1 MISWFDPM
9 SYKKN
14 TALIALIV
22 FLCPLFSFFSFASND
37 FMDVIFQ
44 PSKNLDHV
52 IDIGNN
58 KNAVGNEVFRWKT
71 TFIIGQ
77 WFVTEA
83 PLLVRITQT
92 LLRLTIALSVPVIIF
107 VGVKIIKNSV
117 SGGSI
122 KDSIKELSGIL
133 LWLALALSA
142 MGIIY
147 LIQSLAIRSL
157 SGVI

>member
-1 MISWFDPM
+1 M

-58 KNAVGNEVFRWKT
+58 KNAVGNEVFR
-71 TFIIGQ
+71 
-77 WFVTEA
+77 
-83 PLLVRITQT
+83 
-92 LLRLTIALSVPVIIF
+92 
-107 VGVKIIKNSV
+107 
-117 SGGSI
+117 
-122 KDSIKELSGIL
+122 
-133 LWLALALSA
+133 
-142 MGIIY
+142 
-147 LIQSLAIRSL
+147 
-157 SGVI
+157 